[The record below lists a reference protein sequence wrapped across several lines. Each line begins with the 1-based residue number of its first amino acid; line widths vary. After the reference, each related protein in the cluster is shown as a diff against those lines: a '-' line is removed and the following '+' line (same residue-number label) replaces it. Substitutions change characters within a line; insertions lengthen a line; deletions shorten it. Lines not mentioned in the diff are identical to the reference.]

1 MTKSEEIMSKEDTDL
16 NLHNKTVLYHA
27 FPDHLSITSLVMPFY
42 LLSLGEDDI

>member
-27 FPDHLSITSLVMPFY
+27 FPDHLSITSLAMPFY